1 MSDRKELER
10 NEKDMKANQK
20 RNKKSEK
27 KVQIVKGNK
36 SPKKKREIK
45 VQIEIGKSKL
55 ERKKKSFLRA
65 RCKIAVK
72 NDPKHTSYGIANAI
86 HLSLRPSTSSV
97 VNCATNC
104 FLESLFIIG
113 IRTLFPLILVNSWGL
128 PSSKDFAQEALKNR
142 ALTIKNAVSGDTLS
156 EI

>member
-1 MSDRKELER
+1 MKKIVLVQGKNKSRKHYKFSALRPRICKLFSQFFFLTLENFFLTVR
-10 NEKDMKANQK
+10 YNNY
-20 RNKKSEK
+20 
-27 KVQIVKGNK
+27 GNK
-36 SPKKKREIK
+36 IP
-45 VQIEIGKSKL
+45 
-55 ERKKKSFLRA
+55 
-65 RCKIAVK
+65 
-72 NDPKHTSYGIANAI
+72 DPKHTSYGIANAI

>member
-1 MSDRKELER
+1 M
-10 NEKDMKANQK
+10 N
-20 RNKKSEK
+20 
-27 KVQIVKGNK
+27 
-36 SPKKKREIK
+36 
-45 VQIEIGKSKL
+45 
-55 ERKKKSFLRA
+55 ERK
-65 RCKIAVK
+65 K